1 MKTLIKDILINTLEV
16 LKFPEEKI
24 ILENPKVVEHGDIST
39 NIALLLTKKLNK
51 NPREIALS
59 IVNHINSLND
69 PVFSSISIAGPGFI
83 NFKLSE
89 NFYHKNLL
97 EIINNAN
104 YGKIKP
110 NNKSALVEFV
120 SANPTGPLTVGHG
133 RGAVLGDTISN
144 ILEWNGYNV
153 NREYYFNNAGRQ
165 MRKLGE
171 SVYSRYSQLYNDNT
185 AFPED
190 GYKGDY
196 IKEISKIIAKEYN
209 ENLLKSNDLSIFKDC
224 AEKYVFKDI
233 KSSLKKININFDSFF
248 NEDDLYKNG
257 DIDKVISDLEKQN
270 IIYQKDGATWFNA
283 KIINREQDKVLI
295 KSSGEPTYRLPD
307 VAYHK
312 NKFERNF
319 DIVVDVFGADH
330 TDTYPDVIALINKLN
345 CDIDKMRVIIHQFVT
360 ITENGETVKMSTR
373 KANFITLEELCDE
386 VGPDVLRYFF
396 IMRGANTHLNFDI
409 GIAKKQSDDNPVFY
423 LQYAYARISNIL
435 NKAND
440 LGYQIDKKVDLG
452 LLNSDIE
459 KNILRKLYQ
468 FLELIVKLKNTL
480 EPQILANYLQSLSSL
495 FHKFYVQNKV
505 ITDNAKL
512 TSARLI
518 LISGIK
524 NVLKNGLNILGVNA
538 PEKM

>member
-39 NIALLLTKKLNK
+39 NIALLLNKKLNK
-51 NPREIALS
+51 NPRDIALS

-360 ITENGETVKMSTR
+360 ITKNGETVKMSTR

-452 LLNSDIE
+452 ILNSDIE

-524 NVLKNGLNILGVNA
+524 TVLKNGLNILGVNA

>member
-360 ITENGETVKMSTR
+360 ITKNGETVKMSTR

-452 LLNSDIE
+452 ILNSDIE

-524 NVLKNGLNILGVNA
+524 TVLKNGLNILGVNA

>member
-51 NPREIALS
+51 YPREIALS

-69 PVFSSISIAGPGFI
+69 PTFSSISIAGPGFI

-97 EIINNAN
+97 EIINNAH

-452 LLNSDIE
+452 ILNSDIE

-480 EPQILANYLQSLSSL
+480 EPQILANYLQNLSSL

-524 NVLKNGLNILGVNA
+524 TVLKNGLNILGVNA

>member
-452 LLNSDIE
+452 ILNSDIE

>member
-39 NIALLLTKKLNK
+39 NIALLLNKKLNK
-51 NPREIALS
+51 NPRDIALS

-360 ITENGETVKMSTR
+360 ITKNGETVKMSTR

-452 LLNSDIE
+452 ILNSDIE

-480 EPQILANYLQSLSSL
+480 EPQILANYLQNLSSL

-505 ITDNAKL
+505 ITDNVKL

-524 NVLKNGLNILGVNA
+524 TVLKNGLNILGVNA

>member
-1 MKTLIKDILINTLEV
+1 LKTLIKDILINTLEV

-452 LLNSDIE
+452 ILNSDIE

>member
-69 PVFSSISIAGPGFI
+69 PAFSSISIAGPGFI

-171 SVYSRYSQLYNDNT
+171 SVHSRYSQLYNDNT
-185 AFPED
+185 VFPED

-373 KANFITLEELCDE
+373 KANFITLEELCNE

-452 LLNSDIE
+452 ILNSDIE

-524 NVLKNGLNILGVNA
+524 TVLKNGLNILGVNA

>member
-69 PVFSSISIAGPGFI
+69 PAFSSISIAGPGFI

-104 YGKIKP
+104 YGKIKT

-171 SVYSRYSQLYNDNT
+171 SVHSRYSQLYNDNT
-185 AFPED
+185 VFPED

-345 CDIDKMRVIIHQFVT
+345 CNIDKMRVIIHQFVT

-373 KANFITLEELCDE
+373 KANFITLEELCNE

-452 LLNSDIE
+452 ILNSDIE

-505 ITDNAKL
+505 ITDNVKL

-524 NVLKNGLNILGVNA
+524 TVLKNGLNILGVNA

>member
-51 NPREIALS
+51 NPRDIALS

-452 LLNSDIE
+452 ILNSDIE

>member
-452 LLNSDIE
+452 ILNSDIE

-524 NVLKNGLNILGVNA
+524 TVLKNGLNILGVNA

>member
-257 DIDKVISDLEKQN
+257 DIDKVISDLENQN

-373 KANFITLEELCDE
+373 KANFITLEELCNE

-452 LLNSDIE
+452 ILNSDIE

-524 NVLKNGLNILGVNA
+524 TVLKNGLNILGVNA

>member
-373 KANFITLEELCDE
+373 KANFITLEELCNE

-440 LGYQIDKKVDLG
+440 LGYQIDKKIDLG
-452 LLNSDIE
+452 ILNSDIE

-468 FLELIVKLKNTL
+468 FLELIIKLKNTL

-524 NVLKNGLNILGVNA
+524 TVLKNGLNILGVNA

>member
-39 NIALLLTKKLNK
+39 NIALLLNKKLNK
-51 NPREIALS
+51 NPRDIALS

-209 ENLLKSNDLSIFKDC
+209 ESLLKSNDLSIFKDC

-452 LLNSDIE
+452 ILNSDIE

-524 NVLKNGLNILGVNA
+524 TVLKNGLNILGVNA

>member
-51 NPREIALS
+51 YPREIALS

-69 PVFSSISIAGPGFI
+69 PTFSSISIAGPGFI

-97 EIINNAN
+97 EIINNAH

-209 ENLLKSNDLSIFKDC
+209 ENLLKSNDLSIFKDY

-452 LLNSDIE
+452 ILNSDIE

-524 NVLKNGLNILGVNA
+524 TVLKNGLNILGVNA

>member
-452 LLNSDIE
+452 ILNSDIE

-468 FLELIVKLKNTL
+468 FLELIIKLKNTL

-524 NVLKNGLNILGVNA
+524 TVLKNGLNILGVNA

>member
-39 NIALLLTKKLNK
+39 NIALLLNKKLNK
-51 NPREIALS
+51 NPRDIALS

-319 DIVVDVFGADH
+319 DVVVDVFGADH

-452 LLNSDIE
+452 ILNSDIE